1 MVTRTLVLGASL
13 VIICLL
19 AFLTV
24 SVAIREG
31 VDVLIV
37 LSLIVLALL
46 GFGVLGALTSA
57 PPDE

>member
-1 MVTRTLVLGASL
+1 MARTLVLAGSL

-19 AFLTV
+19 GFLTV
-24 SVAIREG
+24 SVAVREG
-31 VDVLIV
+31 VDVLVV

>member
-1 MVTRTLVLGASL
+1 MVRTFVLGASL

-19 AFLTV
+19 GFLTI
-24 SVAIREG
+24 SVAFREG
-31 VDVLIV
+31 VDVLVV

-57 PPDE
+57 PPDD